1 MSLPEGIIKL
11 IREEQ
16 VRQGGRFIPDEQ
28 EYLQKLADKA
38 EFVSHNSS
46 SKFLG
51 FVFFYCNDPEKQLSH
66 ITLLMV
72 SPDSRKM
79 GIGASLV
86 KYVLEQTKQ
95 RGFKV
100 CRLEVKKDNGGA
112 IKLYQ
117 SVGFCEIEDRGDRY
131 LMQAAVS

>member
-1 MSLPEGIIKL
+1 MSLSEGIINL
-11 IREEQ
+11 IRDEQ
-16 VRQGGRFIPDEQ
+16 IRQGGRFIPEGQ
-28 EYLQKLADKA
+28 EYLQKLIDKA
-38 EFVSHNSS
+38 ELVSHGSS
-46 SKFLG
+46 SKCLG
-51 FVFFYCNDPEKQLSH
+51 FVFFYCNDPEKKSSY

-72 SPDSRKM
+72 SPDSRRT

-86 KYVLEQTKQ
+86 KYVLEQTQQ

-100 CRLEVKKDNGGA
+100 CCLEVKKDNGGA